1 MLNWENTMLPE
12 TIAYKAYVKLVDQLK
27 REGLFLKSEFRLE
40 GGEAKIFVSIKKED
54 ISFNQR

>member
-1 MLNWENTMLPE
+1 MLPE

-54 ISFNQR
+54 ISFNQ